1 MVIMRLDYQI
11 KTPLDKIRFVQ
22 EEINAHIAV
31 IKKGFSNI
39 AEFRGIG
46 LDAIAANAKD
56 NTQLIMIIRAAAA
69 HAKFFPAEPHM
80 TLGLNGKKLSIT
92 NLM

>member
-1 MVIMRLDYQI
+1 M
-11 KTPLDKIRFVQ
+11 
-22 EEINAHIAV
+22 
-31 IKKGFSNI
+31 
-39 AEFRGIG
+39 
-46 LDAIAANAKD
+46 DAIAANAKD